1 MRLTQ
6 VVLVESYTV
15 SVLYTESFHGNC
27 VFDGRIEMHFIT
39 RSVLFIIRSI
49 LLLLFRS
56 IFFICNYFRVK
67 ETYTNNSKL
76 VPCYQLNR

>member
-15 SVLYTESFHGNC
+15 SGLYTEPFHGKC
-27 VFDGRIEMHFIT
+27 VFEGRIESILII

-49 LLLLFRS
+49 LLSLLFRS
-56 IFFICNYFRVK
+56 INF
-67 ETYTNNSKL
+67 
-76 VPCYQLNR
+76 